1 MVVRTHRHILCLRE
15 PICVKDNI
23 HEEEENV
30 TKGRKRKGTS
40 SPKACESASFG
51 RPWVDQWIS
60 LQASSL
66 VQVAEVVQ
74 GVEDG
79 LPLRGTS
86 AVVVLVP
93 QKIR

>member
-1 MVVRTHRHILCLRE
+1 MHRHILCLSE
-15 PICVKDNI
+15 PIHVKDNR
-23 HEEEENV
+23 HKEEENV

-40 SPKACESASFG
+40 SPNACESASFG

-86 AVVVLVP
+86 VVVVLVP

>member
-1 MVVRTHRHILCLRE
+1 MQ
-15 PICVKDNI
+15 
-23 HEEEENV
+23 
-30 TKGRKRKGTS
+30 GFKRKGTS

-66 VQVAEVVQ
+66 VQVVEVVQ

-79 LPLRGTS
+79 LPLWGTS
-86 AVVVLVP
+86 AEVVLVP
-93 QKIR
+93 QKILQAGH